1 MEGLSLIQTKY
12 IQFDR
17 FNRRKVRELLYKNMV
32 FDGGGMFQKFQQKK
46 MYEMTVSRSRKA
58 NVQR

>member
-1 MEGLSLIQTKY
+1 MIQTKY

-32 FDGGGMFQKFQQKK
+32 FDGGGVFQKFQQKK